1 MKVFTTHAGLTSAF
15 CDEQVRIMKL
25 IDAIDAEIFGTQFK
39 CILGFDSDVFWIQ
52 LTFTVNNEEG
62 VEFLRGRKWRLSP
75 HMLDDE
81 IVKTVWLAF
90 EVAVK
95 HELLEGF
102 RFSGERVFN
111 PHTPFTK
118 FIEASRTE
126 VFRPEPEGS

>member
-1 MKVFTTHAGLTSAF
+1 MKVLHTHVGLTSAF
-15 CDEQVRIMKL
+15 IEQQQHFSKL
-25 IDAIDAEIFGTQFK
+25 IDAIDAEVFGTEFRAR
-39 CILGFDSDVFWIQ
+39 LGFDSDVFWVQ
-52 LTFTVNNEEG
+52 LTYTIDNAVF
-62 VEFLRGRKWRLSP
+62 RCRKWRLSP

-81 IVKTVWLAF
+81 IVKTIWLAF

-102 RFSGERVFN
+102 RFNGERVFN

-126 VFRPEPEGS
+126 AFRPEVIDEQH

>member
-1 MKVFTTHAGLTSAF
+1 MNVQYRYSNMNKTVMERQQRFA
-15 CDEQVRIMKL
+15 KL
-25 IDAIDAEIFGTQFK
+25 IDAVDCK
-39 CILGFDSDVFWIQ
+39 VF
-52 LTFTVNNEEG
+52 G
-62 VEFLRGRKWRLSP
+62 VEFIAILGLDGDRFWLQLAYLVDREPFKGRKWMLS
-75 HMLDDE
+75 HYMLDDE

-102 RFSGERVFN
+102 RFGGERVFN

>member
-1 MKVFTTHAGLTSAF
+1 MNVHYRCYNMPEPLYEELSRFA
-15 CDEQVRIMKL
+15 KL
-25 IDAIDAEIFGTQFK
+25 IDAIDCEAFGVKFECRLDCSFT
-39 CILGFDSDVFWIQ
+39 VFWLQ
-52 LTFTVNNEEG
+52 LLYKIDHKPF
-62 VEFLRGRKWRLSP
+62 RGRKWMLSP

-126 VFRPEPEGS
+126 VFRPEPES

>member
-1 MKVFTTHAGLTSAF
+1 VNVQYRYSNMNKTLMERQQRFA
-15 CDEQVRIMKL
+15 KL
-25 IDAIDAEIFGTQFK
+25 IDAVDCKAF
-39 CILGFDSDVFWIQ
+39 
-52 LTFTVNNEEG
+52 G
-62 VEFLRGRKWRLSP
+62 VEFIAILGLDGDRFWLQLAYLIDREPFKGRKWMLSP

-90 EVAVK
+90 EAAVK